1 MTTLPESTFP
11 LSGYYFSI
19 TQEQPREF
27 GIRIIP
33 NMARVSLQGE

>member
-19 TQEQPREF
+19 TKEQPREY
-27 GIRIIP
+27 GIRTIL
-33 NMARVSLQGE
+33 NMARVNLQGE